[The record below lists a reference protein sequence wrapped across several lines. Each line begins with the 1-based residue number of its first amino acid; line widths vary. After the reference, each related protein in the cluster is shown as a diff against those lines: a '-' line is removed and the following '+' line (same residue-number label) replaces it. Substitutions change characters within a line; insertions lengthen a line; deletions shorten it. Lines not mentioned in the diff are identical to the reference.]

1 MGGRSGNSGS
11 RSKSYSKSRSSS
23 HGSHDSSSKST
34 KNPSRSQSPSQ
45 SYSNASVL
53 GGMSMM
59 AFLLAR
65 HRNLKNDERKHT
77 HTNSNSN
84 ANNSEQTNNNVIDEA
99 ILPEEV
105 EYDFKYKDGV
115 SGEENFEGMRPSDCL
130 IIANE
135 LCAARGKVGEDCFVY
150 VYGQCCNGSNIRV

>member
-1 MGGRSGNSGS
+1 MYRDTFYDDHIIKYRHSNTKVCTVRKLYLIKSMGGRSGNSGS

-65 HRNLKNDERKHT
+65 HRNLKKRRTQAHSHKLKLKCEQLR
-77 HTNSNSN
+77 TN
-84 ANNSEQTNNNVIDEA
+84 Q
-99 ILPEEV
+99 
-105 EYDFKYKDGV
+105 
-115 SGEENFEGMRPSDCL
+115 
-130 IIANE
+130 
-135 LCAARGKVGEDCFVY
+135 
-150 VYGQCCNGSNIRV
+150 